1 MCHHCGVNWTAIS
14 AIGAIISALG
24 TLFVVYLAYS
34 QLTKFNNTTKAD
46 FAHRIKSDFFTKK
59 TRNLFRLFDYEV
71 IDFIPNEI
79 KNEAGE
85 TDGFFPYF
93 EVNTEEL
100 MDINS
105 KIKCKKTMYLSD
117 EIDDLLLGHFEDIG
131 IFRDKGVLDDF
142 YVREEFE
149 YYISKIG
156 SNSAIRQYIEHI
168 RRKEKEKEN
177 EIYDKFEKL
186 FLKIDP
192 THMRF
197 FRYGLDK

>member
-1 MCHHCGVNWTAIS
+1 MCHHCGINWTAIS

-34 QLTKFNNTTKAD
+34 QLNKFNNTTKAD

-59 TRNLFRLFDYEV
+59 TRNLFRLFDFGA

-79 KNEAGE
+79 IKE
-85 TDGFFPYF
+85 DGKPGYYPYF
-93 EVNTEEL
+93 EVNPKKL
-100 MDINS
+100 ADKNS
-105 KIKCKKTMYLSD
+105 KLKCKKTTYQSD
-117 EIDDLLLGHFEDIG
+117 EIDDLLLGHFEDMG
-131 IFRDKGVLDDF
+131 IFKYKGVLDDF
-142 YVREEFE
+142 YVKEEFE

-168 RRKEKEKEN
+168 RRREEEN

-186 FLKIDP
+186 YLKIDP
-192 THMRF
+192 THIRF
-197 FRYGLDK
+197 FKYGTDK